1 MVHIYIQMN
10 RVDLAE
16 KQAKAM
22 QSIED
27 ESTLTQLAISWVY
40 IAKVYILKL
49 WVMCLLLN
57 IFLSV
62 GWF

>member
-1 MVHIYIQMN
+1 MVQIYIQMN

-16 KQAKAM
+16 KQVKAM

-40 IAKVYILKL
+40 IAKVRSSHVYE
-49 WVMCLLLN
+49 W
-57 IFLSV
+57 S
-62 GWF
+62 